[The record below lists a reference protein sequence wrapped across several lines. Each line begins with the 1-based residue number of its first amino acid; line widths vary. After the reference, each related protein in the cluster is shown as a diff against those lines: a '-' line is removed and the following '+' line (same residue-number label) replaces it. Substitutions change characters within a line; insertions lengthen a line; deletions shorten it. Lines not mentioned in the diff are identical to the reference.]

1 MVRLLSRPGPLLERV
16 QRVGR
21 LMHRRPFELA
31 IVGLAVCG
39 LVALSAPSLRALSAV
54 PGAGL
59 GAEIQ
64 TVRYHEA
71 VELETAESPACAFGD
86 VTLVSA
92 RGSGEWADLD
102 GDGRVHDSDV
112 DKAGRYGAAVF
123 RELSDRFDGSGV
135 EVGLVPVDYEA
146 VSVEDV
152 IGSVFRPDRYVSS
165 VNGGVALTVG
175 LLREIADA
183 QGCGVDHPVVLVG
196 YSQGAQVMQLVLEE
210 SGGTRLAG
218 MPAGVGLFA
227 DPMFT
232 WDDPSA
238 RGSFPRDATGVASF
252 FAPWFGAARVPSEF
266 AAMTRSWCLW
276 GDAVCDATVDNAT
289 SSVHTGNGYGVS
301 QDGYATV
308 PGTAVGDVVNT
319 IEWALRTRG
328 VFDDVA
334 IAGRAIGEPT
344 VTERSRGDSGSEY
357 SSIVWISA
365 AEVVGTV
372 QPVSGYQWDLDGD
385 GSFEVSGDEPSTI
398 ASLDRTDRGGAADTR
413 ATVGVRVAG
422 PAGLT
427 AEFDVC
433 WDVKTHAY
441 CPTPSSD
448 SFSDDDGSV
457 FEADIEWLVA
467 EGITRGCNPP
477 VSDRFCPES
486 VVTRGQMAAFL
497 TRALGLTE
505 RLSAPFVDDDASIF
519 ESDIERLAAAGITR
533 GCNPPK
539 NDRFCP
545 NGKVT
550 REQMAAFLVRAMGY
564 IDDGG
569 GDLYTDDDDSV
580 FEGDIDRLGTAGVT
594 RGCNPPQ
601 NDRFCPKANVTR
613 GQMAAFLHRALA

>member
-1 MVRLLSRPGPLLERV
+1 MVRQFGGPCPLRR
-16 QRVGR
+16 QGRGAGR
-21 LMHRRPFELA
+21 LMHRRPFALA
-31 IVGLAVCG
+31 IVGLAVFG
-39 LVALSAPSLRALSAV
+39 LVASNAPSSRALSAV
-54 PGAGL
+54 PAAGF
-59 GAEIQ
+59 GTDYQ
-64 TVRYHEA
+64 TVRYYA
-71 VELETAESPACAFGD
+71 VVGSNTAESPACAFGD
-86 VTLVSA
+86 VTVVSA
-92 RGSGEWADLD
+92 RGSGEWVDLD

-123 RELSDRFDGSGV
+123 RELVDRFNGSGV

-152 IGSVFRPDRYVSS
+152 IGSAFSPDRYVSS

-175 LLREIADA
+175 LLGEIADA
-183 QGCGVDHPVVLVG
+183 PGCGVDHPVVLVG
-196 YSQGAQVMQLVLEE
+196 YSQGAHVMQLVLEE

-252 FAPWFGAARVPSEF
+252 FAPLFGTARVPSEF

-276 GDAVCDATVDNAT
+276 GDAVCDATLSNAA
-289 SSVHTGNGYGVS
+289 SSVHTGDGYGVS
-301 QDGYATV
+301 QAGYATA

-319 IEWALRTRG
+319 IESALHKRD
-328 VFDDVA
+328 VFDGVA
-334 IAGRAIGEPT
+334 IAGRTIGEPT
-344 VTERSRGDSGSEY
+344 VTEQWRGNSGSEY

-385 GSFEVSGDEPSTI
+385 GSFEVSGDQPSAI
-398 ASLDRTDRGGAADTR
+398 ASLDRTDRGGATDTH
-413 ATVGVRVAG
+413 AMVGVRAMG

-427 AEFDVC
+427 AEFDLC
-433 WDVKTHAY
+433 WDVKAHTY
-441 CPTPSSD
+441 CPTPPSD
-448 SFSDDDGSV
+448 SFADDDGSV
-457 FEADIEWLVA
+457 FEADIEWMAA
-467 EGITRGCNPP
+467 EGITLGCNPP
-477 VSDRFCPES
+477 VSDRFCPDS

-505 RLSAPFVDDDASIF
+505 RLSDPFVDDDDSIF

-533 GCNPPK
+533 GCNPPTS
-539 NDRFCP
+539 DRFCP
-545 NGKVT
+545 EGKVT
-550 REQMAAFLVRAMGY
+550 REQMAAFLVRAMVY
-564 IDDGG
+564 TDDGG
-569 GDLYTDDDDSV
+569 GDLFIDDDDSV

-594 RGCNPPQ
+594 RGCNPPT

-613 GQMAAFLHRALA
+613 GQMAAFLHRALG